1 MIFIFA
7 TLKTFKFLKFTMRN
21 LHFKNMIIES
31 LQNEKIKNLN
41 RLITDNR
48 FRKKS
53 GVFVVEG
60 KQENERALQFGFE
73 NVEFFICESIFGIN
87 HPDGKI
93 HFVSSQVYEK
103 LAYRGTSEGI
113 IGIYKAKE
121 FDLKNYQPKDNASV
135 IVVESVEKPGNLG
148 AILRSC
154 EAFGIDALIVTDSRV
169 DFYNP
174 NVLRSSVGCFFGM
187 NVFSATNEETLS
199 FLQENSFKI
208 YTTYMDETAEDLY
221 KKNFNEKSALFFGT
235 EHSGLSDFWLHKGE
249 NILIPMSG
257 TIDSLNL
264 SNAVAISCY
273 EILRQ
278 KLTK

>member
-1 MIFIFA
+1 M
-7 TLKTFKFLKFTMRN
+7 T
-21 LHFKNMIIES
+21 IES

-53 GVFVVEG
+53 GIFVVEG

-73 NVEFFICESIFGIN
+73 NVEFYICENIFGIN
-87 HPDGKI
+87 HPEGKI

-103 LAYRGTSEGI
+103 LAYRESSEGI
-113 IGIYKAKE
+113 IGIYKTKE
-121 FDLKNYQPKDNASV
+121 FNLNEFSPKENASI

-154 EAFGIDALIVTDSRV
+154 EAFGIDALIVTDTKV

-187 NVFSATNEETLS
+187 NVFSASNEETLA
-199 FLQENSFKI
+199 FLQKNNFKI
-208 YTTYMDETAEDLY
+208 YTTFMDESAEDLY
-221 KKNFNEKSALFFGT
+221 QKNFTEKSALFFGT
-235 EHSGLSDFWLHKGE
+235 EHSGLSDFWLNKGE
-249 NILIPMSG
+249 NILIPMAG

-264 SNAVAISCY
+264 SNAVAIACY

-278 KLTK
+278 KLNK

>member
-1 MIFIFA
+1 MR
-7 TLKTFKFLKFTMRN
+7 TLR
-21 LHFKNMIIES
+21 FKNMIIES

-53 GVFVVEG
+53 GTFVVEG

-87 HPDGKI
+87 HPEGKI

-113 IGIYKAKE
+113 IGIYKTKE
-121 FDLKNYQPKDNASV
+121 FDLKNYQPKDNASI

-187 NVFSATNEETLS
+187 NVFSATNEETLA

-208 YTTYMDETAEDLY
+208 YTTFMDKTAEDLY

>member
-1 MIFIFA
+1 
-7 TLKTFKFLKFTMRN
+7 
-21 LHFKNMIIES
+21 MIIES

-73 NVEFFICESIFGIN
+73 NIEFYICENIFGIN
-87 HPDGKI
+87 HPEGKI

-103 LAYRGTSEGI
+103 LAYRGSSEGI
-113 IGIYKAKE
+113 IGIYKTKE
-121 FDLKNYQPKDNASV
+121 FNLNEFSPKENASI

-154 EAFGIDALIVTDSRV
+154 EAFGIDALIVTDTKV

-187 NVFSATNEETLS
+187 NVFSASNEETLA
-199 FLQENSFKI
+199 FLQKNNFKI
-208 YTTYMDETAEDLY
+208 YTTFMDESAEDLY
-221 KKNFNEKSALFFGT
+221 KKNFKEKSALFFGT
-235 EHSGLSDFWLHKGE
+235 EHSGLSDFWLNKGE

-264 SNAVAISCY
+264 SNAVAIACY

-278 KLTK
+278 KLNK

>member
-1 MIFIFA
+1 
-7 TLKTFKFLKFTMRN
+7 
-21 LHFKNMIIES
+21 MIIES

-73 NVEFFICESIFGIN
+73 NIEFYICENIFGIN
-87 HPDGKI
+87 HPEGKI

-103 LAYRGTSEGI
+103 LAYRGSSEGI
-113 IGIYKAKE
+113 IGIYKTKE
-121 FDLKNYQPKDNASV
+121 FNLNEFSPKENASI
-135 IVVESVEKPGNLG
+135 IVVESMEKPGNLG

-154 EAFGIDALIVTDSRV
+154 EAFGIDALIVTDTKV

-187 NVFSATNEETLS
+187 NVFSATNEETLA
-199 FLQENSFKI
+199 FLQENEFKI
-208 YTTYMDETAEDLY
+208 FTTFMDESAEDIY
-221 KKNFNEKSALFFGT
+221 KKNFKEKSTLFFGT
-235 EHSGLSDFWLHKGE
+235 EHSGLSDFWLNKGE

-264 SNAVAISCY
+264 SNAVAIACY

-278 KLTK
+278 KLEK

>member
-1 MIFIFA
+1 
-7 TLKTFKFLKFTMRN
+7 
-21 LHFKNMIIES
+21 MIIES

-41 RLITDNR
+41 RIITDNR

-73 NVEFFICESIFGIN
+73 NIEFYICENIFGIN
-87 HPDGKI
+87 HPEGKI

-103 LAYRGTSEGI
+103 LAYRGSSEGI
-113 IGIYKAKE
+113 IGIYKTKE
-121 FDLKNYQPKDNASV
+121 FNLNEFSPKENASI

-154 EAFGIDALIVTDSRV
+154 EAFGIDALIVTDTKV

-187 NVFSATNEETLS
+187 NVFSATNEETLA
-199 FLQENSFKI
+199 FLQKNNFKI
-208 YTTYMDETAEDLY
+208 YTTFMDESAEDLY
-221 KKNFNEKSALFFGT
+221 KKNFTEKSALFFGT
-235 EHSGLSDFWLHKGE
+235 EHSGLSDFWLNKGE
-249 NILIPMSG
+249 NILIPMAG

-264 SNAVAISCY
+264 SNAVAIACY

-278 KLTK
+278 KLNK

>member
-1 MIFIFA
+1 
-7 TLKTFKFLKFTMRN
+7 
-21 LHFKNMIIES
+21 MIIES

-73 NVEFFICESIFGIN
+73 NIEFYICENIFGIN
-87 HPDGKI
+87 HPEGKI

-103 LAYRGTSEGI
+103 LAYRGSSEGI
-113 IGIYKAKE
+113 IGIYKTKE
-121 FDLKNYQPKDNASV
+121 FNLNEFSPEENASV

-154 EAFGIDALIVTDSRV
+154 EAFGIDALIVTDTKV

-187 NVFSATNEETLS
+187 NVFSASNEETLA
-199 FLQENSFKI
+199 FLQKNNFKI
-208 YTTYMDETAEDLY
+208 YTTFMDESAEDLY
-221 KKNFNEKSALFFGT
+221 QKNFTEKSALFFGT
-235 EHSGLSDFWLHKGE
+235 EHSGLSDFWLNKGE

-264 SNAVAISCY
+264 SNAVAIACY

-278 KLTK
+278 KLNK

>member
-1 MIFIFA
+1 M
-7 TLKTFKFLKFTMRN
+7 T
-21 LHFKNMIIES
+21 IES

-41 RLITDNR
+41 RIITDNR

-73 NVEFFICESIFGIN
+73 NVEFYICENIFGIN
-87 HPDGKI
+87 HPEGKI

-103 LAYRGTSEGI
+103 LAYRGSSEGI
-113 IGIYKAKE
+113 IGIYKTKE
-121 FDLKNYQPKDNASV
+121 FNLNEFSPKENASI

-154 EAFGIDALIVTDSRV
+154 EAFGIDALIVTDTKV

-187 NVFSATNEETLS
+187 NVFSASNEETLA
-199 FLQENSFKI
+199 FLQKNNFKI
-208 YTTYMDETAEDLY
+208 YTTFMDESAEDLY
-221 KKNFNEKSALFFGT
+221 QKNFTEKSALFFGT
-235 EHSGLSDFWLHKGE
+235 EHSGLSDFWLNKGE
-249 NILIPMSG
+249 NILIPMAG

-264 SNAVAISCY
+264 SNAVAIACY

-278 KLTK
+278 KLNK

>member
-1 MIFIFA
+1 M
-7 TLKTFKFLKFTMRN
+7 T
-21 LHFKNMIIES
+21 IES

-53 GVFVVEG
+53 GIFVVEG

-73 NVEFFICESIFGIN
+73 NVEFYICENIFGIN
-87 HPDGKI
+87 HPEGKI

-103 LAYRGTSEGI
+103 LAYRGSSEGI
-113 IGIYKAKE
+113 IGIYKTKE
-121 FDLKNYQPKDNASV
+121 FNLNEFSPEENASV

-154 EAFGIDALIVTDSRV
+154 EAFGIDALIVTDTKV

-187 NVFSATNEETLS
+187 NVFSASNEETLA
-199 FLQENSFKI
+199 FLQKNNFKI
-208 YTTYMDETAEDLY
+208 YTTFMDESAEDLY
-221 KKNFNEKSALFFGT
+221 QKNFTEKSALFFGT
-235 EHSGLSDFWLHKGE
+235 EHSGLSDFWLNKGE
-249 NILIPMSG
+249 NILIPMAG

-264 SNAVAISCY
+264 SNAVAIACY

-278 KLTK
+278 KLNK

>member
-1 MIFIFA
+1 
-7 TLKTFKFLKFTMRN
+7 
-21 LHFKNMIIES
+21 MIIES

-53 GVFVVEG
+53 GIFVVEG

-73 NVEFFICESIFGIN
+73 NVEFYICENIFGIN
-87 HPDGKI
+87 HPEGKI

-103 LAYRGTSEGI
+103 LAYRGSSEGI
-113 IGIYKAKE
+113 IGIYKTKE
-121 FDLKNYQPKDNASV
+121 FNLNEFSPEENASV

-154 EAFGIDALIVTDSRV
+154 EAFGIDALIVTDTKV

-187 NVFSATNEETLS
+187 NVFSASNEETLA
-199 FLQENSFKI
+199 FLQKNNFKI
-208 YTTYMDETAEDLY
+208 YTTFMDESAEDLY
-221 KKNFNEKSALFFGT
+221 QKNFTEKSALFFGT
-235 EHSGLSDFWLHKGE
+235 EHSGLSDFWLNKGE

-264 SNAVAISCY
+264 SNAVAIACY

-278 KLTK
+278 KLNK

>member
-1 MIFIFA
+1 
-7 TLKTFKFLKFTMRN
+7 
-21 LHFKNMIIES
+21 MIIES

-73 NVEFFICESIFGIN
+73 NVEFYICENIFGIN
-87 HPDGKI
+87 HPEGKI

-103 LAYRGTSEGI
+103 LAYRGSSEGI
-113 IGIYKAKE
+113 IGIYKTKE
-121 FDLKNYQPKDNASV
+121 FNLNEFSPEENASV

-154 EAFGIDALIVTDSRV
+154 EAFGIDALIVTDTKV

-187 NVFSATNEETLS
+187 NVFSASNEETLA
-199 FLQENSFKI
+199 FLQKNNFKI
-208 YTTYMDETAEDLY
+208 YTTFMDESAEDLY
-221 KKNFNEKSALFFGT
+221 KKNFTEKSALFFGT
-235 EHSGLSDFWLHKGE
+235 EHSGLSDFWLNKGE
-249 NILIPMSG
+249 NILIPMAG

-264 SNAVAISCY
+264 SNAVAIACY

-278 KLTK
+278 KLE

>member
-1 MIFIFA
+1 M
-7 TLKTFKFLKFTMRN
+7 T
-21 LHFKNMIIES
+21 IES

-53 GVFVVEG
+53 GIFVVEG

-73 NVEFFICESIFGIN
+73 NIEFYICENIFGIN
-87 HPDGKI
+87 HPEGKI

-103 LAYRGTSEGI
+103 LAYRGSSEGI
-113 IGIYKAKE
+113 IGIYKTKE
-121 FDLKNYQPKDNASV
+121 FNLNEFSPEENASV

-154 EAFGIDALIVTDSRV
+154 EAFGIDALIVTDTKV

-187 NVFSATNEETLS
+187 NVFSASNEETLA
-199 FLQENSFKI
+199 FLQKNNFKI
-208 YTTYMDETAEDLY
+208 YTTFMDESAEDLY
-221 KKNFNEKSALFFGT
+221 QKNFTEKSALFFGT
-235 EHSGLSDFWLHKGE
+235 EHSGLSDFWLNKGE
-249 NILIPMSG
+249 NILIPMAG

-264 SNAVAISCY
+264 SNAVAIACY

-278 KLTK
+278 KINK

>member
-1 MIFIFA
+1 
-7 TLKTFKFLKFTMRN
+7 
-21 LHFKNMIIES
+21 MIIES

-60 KQENERALQFGFE
+60 KQENERAVQFGFE
-73 NVEFFICESIFGIN
+73 NVEFYICENIFGIN
-87 HPDGKI
+87 HPEGKI
-93 HFVSSQVYEK
+93 HFVSSQIYEK
-103 LAYRGTSEGI
+103 LAYRGSSEGI
-113 IGIYKAKE
+113 IGIYKTKE
-121 FDLKNYQPKDNASV
+121 FNLNEFSPKENASV

-154 EAFGIDALIVTDSRV
+154 EAFGIDALIVTDTKV

-187 NVFSATNEETLS
+187 NVFSATNEETLA
-199 FLQENSFKI
+199 FLQKNDFNI
-208 YTTYMDETAEDLY
+208 YTTFMDESAEDLY
-221 KKNFNEKSALFFGT
+221 KKDYKEKSALFFGT
-235 EHSGLSDFWLHKGE
+235 EHSGLSDFWLRKGE

-278 KLTK
+278 KLNKEQ